1 MAPTTNDHAARA
13 KAAARSLLGKT
24 YEAAARN
31 DRVRR
36 LVYSLR
42 NRNLFGGMAQH
53 DHMLGDPIRVDTYH
67 AAIEKHVKE
76 GDVVAD
82 LGTGS
87 GVLAFF
93 ASRAG
98 ARQVHAIEH
107 GPMADAAEA
116 VAADNGIENVRL
128 HRMHSS
134 EFELPEKV
142 DVIVHEQIGE
152 ALFDER
158 VVENVGELRDR
169 VLKPGGLILPA
180 RLALYIEPVQ
190 VRDGARRPYAWQQ
203 RLHGIDFR
211 ALEPFARREPQAY
224 HYTVLRPFP
233 FEQFL
238 TATAAVVSVDLHT
251 ATTADLP
258 AQISWRR
265 PVVVDGILDGFVV
278 YFTAAF
284 DDELAISS
292 SPADP
297 YTHWGGPLL
306 RVESRPVRAG
316 DELEFALSAKELSA
330 PSTWEWTVTVHPGA
344 AGTSAA

>member
-1 MAPTTNDHAARA
+1 MAPDNDPAAKA
-13 KAAARSLLGKT
+13 KAAARSFLGKT
-24 YEAAARN
+24 YAAAARS

-36 LVYSLR
+36 IVYSLR
-42 NRNLFGGMAQH
+42 NANLFGGMAQH
-53 DHMLGDPIRVDTYH
+53 DHMLADSIRVDTYH
-67 AAIEKHVKE
+67 AAIEKHVRA
-76 GDVVAD
+76 GDVVVD

-87 GVLAFF
+87 GVLALF

-98 ARQVHAIEH
+98 ASKVHAIEH

-116 VAADNGIENVRL
+116 VAADNDVTNIEL

-134 EFELPEKV
+134 EFTLPEKV

-180 RLALYIEPVQ
+180 RLALYVEPVELEAW
-190 VRDGARRPYAWQQ
+190 ARRPYAWQQ

-211 ALEPFARREPQAY
+211 ALKPFAEKEAQNY

-233 FEQFL
+233 FGQFL
-238 TATAAVVSVDLHT
+238 TRPEAVVGVDLHT
-251 ATTADLP
+251 ATPGDLP
-258 AQISWRR
+258 KQISWRR
-265 PVVVDGILDGFVV
+265 PVVVDGTLDGLVV

-284 DDELAISS
+284 DDELEISS

-306 RVESRPVRAG
+306 RVESRAVRAG
-316 DELEFALSAKELSA
+316 DEIELTLTAAELSA
-330 PSTWEWTVTVHPGA
+330 PATWEWTVTVHPAPAALGA
-344 AGTSAA
+344 G